1 MVAIA
6 VFLTGCAQLPR
17 SGAIGVGPNV
27 QIESTDDY
35 LYYSPS
41 LPSPGDSQQQIVT
54 GFLSAGNGPQNDYEV
69 ARSYLANNFKSEWS
83 ASDEVLVQQGATVFD
98 LIDESNARVELQVSA
113 TIDANGIDNLAP
125 FSFFNVVSED
135 PPHIMFS
142 TVRTGNKNK
151 DTLNN
156 ILANQQFVVNLVT
169 EDVVEQMNT
178 TSQPVAADVNEFELA
193 NVTPIESI
201 YIKPKRVK
209 ESLVQFECE
218 MVHHYFI
225 EKHQNGGAC
234 IIIGKIITMH
244 IDDSILMEN
253 HKIDLEKYKPVARLA
268 GSNYSKLGEIFSIK
282 R

>member
-1 MVAIA
+1 MQFDIQSTDSSALYKL
-6 VFLTGCAQLPR
+6 LTGTVIPR
-17 SGAIGVGPNV
+17 PIAWV
-27 QIESTDDY
+27 
-35 LYYSPS
+35 
-41 LPSPGDSQQQIVT
+41 
-54 GFLSAGNGPQNDYEV
+54 
-69 ARSYLANNFKSEWS
+69 
-83 ASDEVLVQQGATVFD
+83 
-98 LIDESNARVELQVSA
+98 A
-113 TIDANGIDNLAP
+113 TIDENGIDNLAP

-156 ILANQQFVVNLVT
+156 ILDNQEFVVNLVT
-169 EDVVEQMNT
+169 EDIVEQMNT
-178 TSQPVAADVNEFELA
+178 TSQSVAPNVNEFELT
-193 NVTPIESI
+193 NITPINSI

-225 EKHQNGGAC
+225 ENHQNGGAC

-244 IDDSILMEN
+244 IDDTILTEN
-253 HKIDLEKYKPVARLA
+253 HKINLEKYKPVARLA